1 MEQTTID
8 ALGSGEDCDKCPV
21 IVKLVAIL
29 YNHVCS
35 TYKVHV
41 LFSSVPV
48 SIIFQRKPETLT

>member
-29 YNHVCS
+29 YNHVRS

-41 LFSSVPV
+41 LFSSVPA
-48 SIIFQRKPETLT
+48 SAFLFRPQTLT